1 MVHRAESS
9 PRRRVP
15 GLVERTLE
23 AVERSPEQ
31 FPIALR
37 DIRKALVRRFR
48 RASRPQLKRGPLGS
62 TRTHRWLHPQFACA
76 WPSFSSELR
85 TASRTLSVRF
95 SGALISVSSAS
106 RTPRDATS
114 RAGVTLKL
122 GRRLPSSSLL

>member
-37 DIRKALVRRFR
+37 DIRKALVRRF
-48 RASRPQLKRGPLGS
+48 PYVVYLRGPVGRDQRDCDHPWAPGS
-62 TRTHRWLHPQFACA
+62 WRLAGSALMPNKRLKLA
-76 WPSFSSELR
+76 
-85 TASRTLSVRF
+85 
-95 SGALISVSSAS
+95 GALV
-106 RTPRDATS
+106 
-114 RAGVTLKL
+114 LKEAV
-122 GRRLPSSSLL
+122 GSCPG

>member
-37 DIRKALVRRFR
+37 DIRKALVRRF
-48 RASRPQLKRGPLGS
+48 PYVVYYVV
-62 TRTHRWLHPQFACA
+62 
-76 WPSFSSELR
+76 
-85 TASRTLSVRF
+85 LSDV
-95 SGALISVSSAS
+95 ISVIAI
-106 RTPRDATS
+106 
-114 RAGVTLKL
+114 VH
-122 GRRLPSSSLL
+122 GRRDPGVWQARR